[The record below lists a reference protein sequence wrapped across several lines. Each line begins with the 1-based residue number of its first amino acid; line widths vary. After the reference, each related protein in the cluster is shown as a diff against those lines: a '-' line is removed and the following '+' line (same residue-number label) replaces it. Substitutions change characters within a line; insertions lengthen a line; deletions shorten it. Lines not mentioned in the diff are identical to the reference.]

1 MLEGKDV
8 AGFEALV
15 GGRPIEALADRH
27 QAVFEGQAPLDL
39 LAPQSVDE
47 LMFRLAGRTAVE
59 PGEHRGQDTLG
70 GLPQQRE
77 FGFRLSRT

>member
-59 PGEHRGQDTLG
+59 HGEHRGQDTLG